1 MRPNFVPLTLDQFQ
15 LVVARYRFKRRITMV
30 HVHHTWR
37 PRKTDYRGIST
48 IQGMWRYHTQEKGWQ
63 DIAQHVTIAPDGTI
77 WTGRSWDLPPVSSVG
92 HNGNSLAGPFMFEII
107 GDFDTGRE
115 KLEGAQRAAVAGV
128 IAAVQVANRLPAEAF
143 RFHRELGS
151 PKTCPGTGVQH
162 DKLLAEVVGA
172 RDTVVLAAAAPG
184 GTRRRAAR
192 SDRAARSAPF
202 SVDDQEA
209 TDLALEALHERS
221 QLAPDAPDAEDT
233 HEDDVYAARVVL
245 GRELVERAPATR
257 GQEELD
263 PATLQALRGH
273 VINLSGGMFSSS
285 GIFQTAQEDVD
296 RIFDEHLTGALAD
309 AKASQRPLRILFW
322 AHGGLTDEKSGLSI
336 AARQIAWWKRNNV
349 YPIHFVWETGLLSTI
364 GQVLRS
370 TKGRMRAIDA
380 RDLWDHTTDP
390 LVEMTARALGGDKIW
405 SGMKFSAERASA
417 AGGGAAYIATRLG
430 KFLTEHAGAAIELH
444 AVGHSA
450 GSIFH
455 AHFIPLAIKHKA
467 APFESLH
474 FLAPAIRLDEFLQR
488 IEGHIG
494 SDIKRFALFTM
505 AKDWEK
511 RDNVKGIYRKSL
523 LYLVS
528 HAFEPNGKTPILGLE
543 ETIRSDARCRA
554 LFGLDGSAPRG
565 EAVWSK
571 TTVADGPNAT
581 TAIDHG
587 GFDEDPPT
595 MNSVAR
601 RVLSAGARDEIES
614 FPPVPLGRAV
624 DEDALPD
631 EVAWVM
637 ALTGDATAAAPAA
650 PAALSTSTAMP
661 PGAPMVISAPA
672 NGRRFALC
680 IGIDDYPRP
689 DARLNGC
696 VNDARAW
703 AKALNRLGFEVRTLV
718 NEQATR
724 AGIVAEVTAMLAAR
738 QAGDTM
744 VLQYSG
750 HGTRLPD
757 VDGDEDDA
765 EDEAMCAYDFDDG
778 HFVIDDDLR
787 ALFARVPKGVSLT
800 CFFDCCH
807 SGTITRVAQ
816 QRRRR
821 VQGVRGAA
829 PKKRSLR
836 ATPAMIEAHRSFRQ
850 ALGTQPLV
858 EAMGD
863 MAEVVFTACRA
874 DQVAYESDG
883 QGDFTRIA
891 LELFADGLP
900 DESNDAFYQRI
911 LRGFGED
918 ARQQPQ
924 LNSSP
929 AARMRRL
936 LAAL

>member
-15 LVVARYRFKRRITMV
+15 LVVSRYQFRRRITMV

-37 PRKTDYRGIST
+37 PRKTDYRGVST

-92 HNGNSLAGPFMFEII
+92 HNGNALAGPFMFEII

-115 KLEGAQRAAVAGV
+115 KLEGAQRAAAAGV
-128 IAAVQVANRLPAEAF
+128 IAAVQLANRLPADAF

-151 PKTCPGTGVQH
+151 PKTCPGTGVEH
-162 DKLLAEVVGA
+162 DKLLAEVVGV
-172 RDTVVLAAAAPG
+172 RDSVVLAAAAPG

-192 SDRAARSAPF
+192 ADRARGSVPF
-202 SVDDQEA
+202 GANDQEA
-209 TDLALEALHERS
+209 TDLALQALDERS
-221 QLAPDAPDAEDT
+221 QLAPDAADAEDT
-233 HEDDVYAARVVL
+233 HEDEVYAARVVL
-245 GRELVERAPATR
+245 GRDLVERPPATR
-257 GQEELD
+257 GEDELD
-263 PATLQALRGH
+263 AATLHALRPH
-273 VINLSGGMFSSS
+273 VVNLSGGMFSSS
-285 GIFQTAQEDVD
+285 GLFQTSREDAD
-296 RIFDEHLTGALAD
+296 RIFDDHLVGALAEAAA
-309 AKASQRPLRILFW
+309 AKRPLRILFW
-322 AHGGLTDEKSGLSI
+322 AHGGLTDEKSGLGI
-336 AARQIAWWKRNNV
+336 AARQIAWWKRNDV
-349 YPIHFVWETGLLSTI
+349 YPIHFVWETGLLATI

-370 TKGRMRAIDA
+370 AKGRMRAIDA

-390 LVEMTARALGGDKIW
+390 LVEITARGLGGEKIW
-405 SGMKFSAERASA
+405 GGMKFSAERASA
-417 AGGGAAYIATRLG
+417 AGGGAAHVAGRLG
-430 KFLTEHAGAAIELH
+430 QFMKEHAGAKIELH

-455 AHFIPLAIKHKA
+455 AHFIPLALRQKA

-474 FLAPAIRLDEFLQR
+474 FLAPALRLDEFLHR

-494 SDIKRFALFTM
+494 SDIKRFSLFTM

-543 ETIRSDARCRA
+543 ETIRGDARCRA
-554 LFGLDGSAPRG
+554 LFGLDGSAAR
-565 EAVWSK
+565 ADALWSK
-571 TTVADGPNAT
+571 TTVAEGPSAT
-581 TAIDHG
+581 TAIAHG
-587 GFDEDPPT
+587 TFDEDIPT

-601 RVLSAGARDEIES
+601 RVLGLGPAEELES
-614 FPPVPLGRAV
+614 FPVMPVGRAV
-624 DEDALPD
+624 DEDELPA
-631 EVAWVM
+631 EVAWV
-637 ALTGDATAAAPAA
+637 AKLTGDGPTAAAAA
-650 PAALSTSTAMP
+650 VATSTAMP
-661 PGAPMVISAPA
+661 AGAPMVITTPA
-672 NGRRFALC
+672 NGRRVALC
-680 IGIDDYPRP
+680 IGIDDYPRE

-696 VNDARAW
+696 VNDARSW
-703 AKALNRLGFEVRTLV
+703 AKTLTRLGFEARTLL

-724 AGIVAEVTAMLAAR
+724 DGIVAEVTSMLGAR
-738 QAGDTM
+738 QPGDTM

-765 EDEAMCAYDFDDG
+765 EDEAMCAFDFDDG

-787 ALFARVPKGVSLT
+787 AMFTRVPKGVSLT

-821 VQGVRGAA
+821 AQGVRGAA

-836 ATPAMIEAHRSFRQ
+836 ATPAMVEAHRRFRGT
-850 ALGTQPLV
+850 LGPRPVTDPL
-858 EAMGD
+858 GD
-863 MAEVVFTACRA
+863 MAEVVFTACRS

-900 DESNDAFYQRI
+900 DESNDAFYQRV
-911 LRGFGED
+911 LRGFGEE

-924 LNSSP
+924 LNSSS
-929 AARMRRL
+929 AARIRRL
-936 LAAL
+936 LASL